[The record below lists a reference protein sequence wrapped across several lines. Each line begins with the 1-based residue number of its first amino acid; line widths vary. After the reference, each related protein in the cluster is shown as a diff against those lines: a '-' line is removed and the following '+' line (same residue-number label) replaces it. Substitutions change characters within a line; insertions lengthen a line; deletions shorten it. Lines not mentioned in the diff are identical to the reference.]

1 VCNHCHR
8 YEEELPKEFSG
19 EVANQKLTQIINEIK
34 ESGKKKKEY
43 GIIGVSGEWTA
54 PMLHIS
60 QRVGIKSTCNSF

>member
-19 EVANQKLTQIINEIK
+19 EVANQLTQIINEIK

-43 GIIGVSGEWTA
+43 GYHWGGGDA
-54 PMLHIS
+54 HLLHIS
-60 QRVGIKSTCNSF
+60 QRVGIKTCNSF